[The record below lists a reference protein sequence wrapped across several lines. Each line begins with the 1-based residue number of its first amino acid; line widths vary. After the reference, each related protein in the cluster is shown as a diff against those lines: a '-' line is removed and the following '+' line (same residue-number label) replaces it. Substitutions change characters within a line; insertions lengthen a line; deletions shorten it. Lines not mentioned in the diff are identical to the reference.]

1 MSRQARDNHQQ
12 HINQIENLKNVAV
25 SFARRKIA
33 PDGIRPRHGPRVCS
47 ALSAR
52 APPRVRAMHT
62 ISNSN
67 KKNGRAVSFLS
78 VILRFAAFPV
88 PSLCWQIQSLLSEC
102 KPHVFVFV
110 SVFVSVLFLFLFSLL
125 CSDSTPNTTLAAAGL
140 LTGCSAGRS
149 GPSRTCPSPTPSSRR
164 WS

>member
-1 MSRQARDNHQQ
+1 MEYVLDTGPEYALHFLQ
-12 HINQIENLKNVAV
+12 E
-25 SFARRKIA
+25 
-33 PDGIRPRHGPRVCS
+33 PPHGC
-47 ALSAR
+47 
-52 APPRVRAMHT
+52 VRCDT

-78 VILRFAAFPV
+78 VILRFAAFPA

-102 KPHVFVFV
+102 KPHVSTFV

-149 GPSRTCPSPTPSSRR
+149 APSRTCPSPTPSSRQ